1 MKLWTIKF
9 ANGEYLTRKREALTA
24 DLNSAYVYHDPEW
37 LVDQLELKKALMP
50 KAYEKLV
57 SARNDYEVIEV
68 KIVEA

>member
-9 ANGEYLTRKREALTA
+9 ANGEYLTRKRDELAA

-57 SARNDYEVIEV
+57 SAGNDYEVIEV

>member
-9 ANGEYLTRKREALTA
+9 ANGEYLTRTRDSITS
-24 DLNSAYVYHDPEW
+24 DLNSAYVYHDPRY
-37 LVDQLELKKALMP
+37 LIDQLEIKKTLMP

-57 SARNDYEVIEV
+57 KAGDNYEVIEV